1 LKIDIFSRGFATG
14 VTSAGMLVTTAVLPF
29 MTYFLWQITALPEA
43 EARALATGWIGSS
56 GGPFL
61 PMLGLPVGLM
71 LIGQHLEMQGAIRRR
86 RRAREKYLAARAGD
100 IPWKP
105 FG

>member
-1 LKIDIFSRGFATG
+1 
-14 VTSAGMLVTTAVLPF
+14 
-29 MTYFLWQITALPEA
+29 
-43 EARALATGWIGSS
+43 
-56 GGPFL
+56 
-61 PMLGLPVGLM
+61 MLGLPVGLM